1 MAKLIE
7 ASGLLEQVVRIQAS
21 EQAPEKKVGQIIM
34 AITDAPTVDA
44 APVVYGRWEPHPKA
58 NGFERCSVCHDCI
71 IYDDWAEE
79 PKWYYCPNCGAK
91 MDGGDGR

>member
-21 EQAPEKKVGQIIM
+21 EQEPEKKVGQIIM
-34 AITDAPTVDA
+34 AIANAPTVDA
-44 APVVYGRWEPHPKA
+44 APVVRGRWKRRGRNLGE
-58 NGFERCSVCHDCI
+58 CSECVEI
-71 IYDDWAEE
+71 VMVRY
-79 PKWYYCPNCGAK
+79 PYCPNCGAK